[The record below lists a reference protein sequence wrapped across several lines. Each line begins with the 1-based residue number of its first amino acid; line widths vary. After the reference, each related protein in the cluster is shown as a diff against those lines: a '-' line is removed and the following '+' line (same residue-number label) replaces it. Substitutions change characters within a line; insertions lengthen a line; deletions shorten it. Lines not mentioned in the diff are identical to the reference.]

1 MTRWAVL
8 LPLAA
13 VIWVAF
19 PLAIARFLRG
29 PKTEEREAIGSD
41 ICKDGVHPDECPSC
55 RPLPPPC
62 PAVVAGDDLE
72 WQADLAGF
80 YGDWHR
86 YQIEHLLPGE
96 RAS

>member
-1 MTRWAVL
+1 MTRLAVL

-55 RPLPPPC
+55 RP
-62 PAVVAGDDLE
+62 PAMPGRVSADDIQFFASLARMEDELE
-72 WQADLAGF
+72 SITEGA
-80 YGDWHR
+80 YR
-86 YQIEHLLPGE
+86 LPGE

>member
-1 MTRWAVL
+1 MTRPAVL

-29 PKTEEREAIGSD
+29 PKTEEREALGSD

-55 RPLPPPC
+55 RPLPPC
-62 PAVVAGDDLE
+62 PAVVAGDDLDPLE
-72 WQADLAGF
+72 ALYRAPTF
-80 YGDWHR
+80 N
-86 YQIEHLLPGE
+86 GE
-96 RAS
+96 RAFRVPGEGR

>member
-1 MTRWAVL
+1 MTRLAVL

-29 PKTEEREAIGSD
+29 PKTEEREAVGSD

-55 RPLPPPC
+55 RPM
-62 PAVVAGDDLE
+62 PAVVAGSDLDPLE
-72 WQADLAGF
+72 RLYLAPA
-80 YGDWHR
+80 YGE
-86 YQIEHLLPGE
+86 EH
-96 RAS
+96 AS

>member
-1 MTRWAVL
+1 MTRLAVL

-55 RPLPPPC
+55 RPLPPC
-62 PAVVAGDDLE
+62 PAVVAGDDLDPLE
-72 WQADLAGF
+72 ALYRAPAF
-80 YGDWHR
+80 N
-86 YQIEHLLPGE
+86 GE
-96 RAS
+96 RAFRVPGEGR